1 MNHQNIESSYLMC
14 LDGSNLYGWAI
25 SQKFSV
31 SGFKWEKKYLN
42 SMKTSDKTMMKT
54 VTKDIFLK

>member
-14 LDGSNLYGWAI
+14 LDGSNLCGWAI

-31 SGFKWEKKYLN
+31 SGFKWEKNISKFDEN
-42 SMKTSDKTMMKT
+42 
-54 VTKDIFLK
+54 FR